1 MRPSLLFCA
10 DRKEVEDRIT
20 KLIERVDN
28 AVAELYDAGC
38 PIEGTHYAIEV
49 INRRHMNR
57 RINKY
62 GLHAYGRMGDLQ

>member
-1 MRPSLLFCA
+1 MKPSLLFCV

-28 AVAELYDAGC
+28 AVAELYDAGYS
-38 PIEGTHYAIEV
+38 IEGTHYTVEV

-57 RINKY
+57 KVNEY
-62 GLHAYGRMGDLQ
+62 GLRAYGMMEDLQ

>member
-1 MRPSLLFCA
+1 MKPSLFFIA

-20 KLIERVDN
+20 KLIDRVDD
-28 AVAELYDAGC
+28 AVRELYDAGC

-57 RINKY
+57 RINEY
-62 GLHAYGRMGDLQ
+62 GLHAYGRMEDLQ